1 MGLDMYLYA
10 DNYVSRTTNERIGD
24 YKFATNPAFENVL
37 ATLNATHLVNDDDF
51 AGMSVSIPVGYWRK
65 ANAIHN
71 WIVNECAD
79 GVDECQRIYVSK
91 NKAEELVA
99 LCKQVIA
106 DPSLANDL
114 LPTASGFF
122 FGSTDID
129 EYYINDLKHTISVFE
144 KVLKASERGEV
155 DSVIY
160 QASW

>member
-10 DNYVSRTTNERIGD
+10 DNYVSRRTNERIGD
-24 YKFATNPAFENVL
+24 YEYATNPAFQNVL

-51 AGMSVSIPVGYWRK
+51 TGISISIPVGYWRK
-65 ANAIHN
+65 ANAIHA
-71 WIVNECAD
+71 WIVDNCAD

-91 NKAEELVA
+91 DKAEELVA
-99 LCKQVIA
+99 LCKSVIS
-106 DPSLANDL
+106 DPSLASDL

-129 EYYINDLKHTISVFE
+129 EWYLNDLKRTVQIFE

>member
-10 DNYVSRTTNERIGD
+10 DNYVSRRTNERIGE
-24 YKFATNPAFENVL
+24 YEYATNPAFQNVL
-37 ATLNATHLVNDDDF
+37 SVLNATHLVDENDF
-51 AGMSVSIPVGYWRK
+51 VGMSVSIPVGYWRK

-71 WIVNECAD
+71 WIVENCAD

-91 NKAEELVA
+91 DKATELVNT
-99 LCKQVIA
+99 CKQVIT
-106 DPSLANDL
+106 DPSFAEEL
-114 LPTASGFF
+114 LPPTSGFF

>member
-10 DNYVSRTTNERIGD
+10 DNYVSRTTNERIGE

-37 ATLNATHLVNDDDF
+37 ATLNATNLVNDDDF

-71 WIVNECAD
+71 WIVENCAD
-79 GVDECQRIYVSK
+79 GVDECQRIYVSTE
-91 NKAEELVA
+91 KAHQL
-99 LCKQVIA
+99 LNTCKQVIA
-106 DPSLANDL
+106 DPSFAIDL
-114 LPTASGFF
+114 LPPTSGFF

-129 EYYINDLKHTISVFE
+129 EWYIQDLKHTVNVFE
-144 KVLKASERGEV
+144 KVLKAKELGQV
-155 DSVIY
+155 DSIIY